1 MKKEKKKKKKK
12 PQQRAIEM
20 KAYPGNLEQI
30 CEAMAYSGNAE
41 HRMGNRS
48 PVEPISDFWSPVRM

>member
-1 MKKEKKKKKKK
+1 
-12 PQQRAIEM
+12 M

-48 PVEPISDFWSPVRM
+48 PVKPISDFWSPVRM